1 MSGRERLR
9 VVIATAYDG
18 QCQCCDRPAAY
29 RIEAEGHPSVWVTK
43 LCKSDMW
50 RLGTLIEA
58 INRESNPK
66 EIA

>member
-50 RLGTLIEA
+50 RL
-58 INRESNPK
+58 
-66 EIA
+66 